1 MYDTLLQL
9 PLFQGLGKNDFTDII
24 EKVKLHFTNYK
35 EGETIA
41 CQGGKNNQL
50 LFLLKGEIMSERK
63 DRQGRYLWYEFF
75 KDPMV
80 IEPYSLFGM
89 YPILTQSYIA
99 ATYVDFV
106 SIDKR
111 YILEVLGK
119 YEIFQ
124 LNYLNILSNRAQM
137 FQNRLLNAK
146 GNTLKERICQLLLFQ
161 AEQPNGRK
169 ILKISMEGLAE
180 MLNETRL
187 SVSHS
192 LNELQD
198 SGLIL
203 LKRKAIVIEELKKLY
218 NPQYFT

>member
-24 EKVKLHFTNYK
+24 EKVKLHFTK
-35 EGETIA
+35 FKVGELIA
-41 CQGGKNNQL
+41 SQGSASNQL
-50 LFLLKGEIMSERK
+50 IFLLKGEMMSERQ
-63 DRQGRYLWYEFF
+63 DQQDRYLWYEFF
-75 KDPMV
+75 KAPMV

-89 YPILTQSYIA
+89 YPSLIQNYIA
-99 ATYVDFV
+99 TTHVDMV

-111 YILEVLGK
+111 YILDVLGK

-137 FQNRLLNAK
+137 FQNRLLSAK
-146 GNTLKERICQLLLFQ
+146 GNTLKERICQMFLFQ
-161 AEQPNGRK
+161 AEQPTGRK

-180 MLNETRL
+180 ILSETRL
-187 SVSHS
+187 SVSHA

-198 SGLIL
+198 NGLIQ
-203 LKRKAIVIEELKKLY
+203 LKRKAIVIEELKELT
-218 NPQYFT
+218 NPKYFV